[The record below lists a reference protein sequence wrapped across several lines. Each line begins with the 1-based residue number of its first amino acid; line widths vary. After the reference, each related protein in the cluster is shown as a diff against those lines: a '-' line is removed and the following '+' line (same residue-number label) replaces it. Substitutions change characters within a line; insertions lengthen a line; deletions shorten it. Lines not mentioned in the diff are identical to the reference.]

1 MKQFYA
7 GNPEWLVLDQT
18 YQSVEET
25 SARILRVMSERLG
38 EENSK
43 WRGSSIWPQPVP
55 FPLPYSL
62 LWLLLPG
69 IHHPGNGMPGLR
81 HWRHL
86 TPSGPGAAEVPDASE
101 PPSPDQ
107 QPLLMPLSNLP
118 APIATGLKRY
128 PVTCWRSSDKN
139 ALMALLFLLRT
150 KKGWHCKSGDPKDYC
165 RRMADMQMIF
175 LYCWVR
181 GNPGQQV
188 LKSIDVCAAWQCN
201 Q

>member
-1 MKQFYA
+1 MVRLVYLASA
-7 GNPEWLVLDQT
+7 GCLPIALLIALVAASWDSLPWQWN
-18 YQSVEET
+18 
-25 SARILRVMSERLG
+25 A
-38 EENSK
+38 
-43 WRGSSIWPQPVP
+43 WPQPVA

-69 IHHPGNGMPGLR
+69 IHYPGNGMPGLR

-86 TPSGPGAAEVPDASE
+86 TPSGPGAPEVPDASE

-165 RRMADMQMIF
+165 RRMADMQMLF
-175 LYCWVR
+175 LFCWDR
-181 GNPGQQV
+181 GNPGQV
-188 LKSIDVCAAWQCN
+188 
-201 Q
+201 